1 MGGEGRGREEFFF
14 FFAFFFSRV
23 GGGAVLQWEKRDGGT
38 EGRRR
43 DFFTEEIETLKTD
56 HVRSPRIKE
65 SDLAQQVRR
74 DRHGTASATR
84 PDEEP
89 PGNSR
94 KVARRT
100 QPTCASTDVST
111 PSGPN
116 VARDWEKFPCAR
128 TSHHVDELHRLA
140 FSHRLGSP
148 APSRPRHTGFQPQSP
163 HIWPPCPSCFGSG
176 QLRQCALRFVVAIR
190 WRRWALCSVMSIANS
205 VLHRKS

>member
-1 MGGEGRGREEFFF
+1 M
-14 FFAFFFSRV
+14 
-23 GGGAVLQWEKRDGGT
+23 QWEKRDGGT

-140 FSHRLGSP
+140 FSIVLGLQRHHDQDTPVSNHSLRTFGLLVRLV
-148 APSRPRHTGFQPQSP
+148 
-163 HIWPPCPSCFGSG
+163 SG
-176 QLRQCALRFVVAIR
+176 RDSSVSVRCVSLWRSVGDCGHCAA
-190 WRRWALCSVMSIANS
+190 
-205 VLHRKS
+205 